1 MVNKILLRKL
11 YRDLL
16 QMKLQVFS
24 ISLVVSLGSAI
35 LIGFTSTFDSLQK
48 AQSSFYQSAHFSDY
62 FVLLKRAPMY
72 VLQELSE
79 VPGIIELEARLEFD
93 GLLNVPGFSEMAT
106 AHLISIPDGTQPKM
120 SRIHLKQGQMPSP
133 LIRNEVII
141 SEGFFTA
148 HKLKLGDFL
157 SVSLN
162 GKLTELKVVGVGV
175 SPEQIMPLP
184 AGSPMPDDLH
194 FAVFWVQQS
203 LLEMRYDMKGAFN
216 FLLIKAHQDK
226 KEKELITNIESKLS
240 KYGALNVYSRAQQV
254 SHMYVNEELKQ
265 LRVQA
270 TILPIIFFL
279 VAAFVLNVVMSRLIQ
294 TQRSEIA
301 TFKAL
306 GIADFSIANYYFLF
320 ALVIVSLGSGVGSLL
335 GYWIGKMMTSM
346 YTLFY
351 HFPVLIYELNVT
363 RVLFSFLVIVLVV
376 LMALINSLQKI
387 FVLSPAEAMRPANP
401 AVFHKLAIEKSLWFK
416 SFDPKTKMMLRG
428 LLSHPL
434 KTVFAILGLSF
445 TVVLM
450 VSGLFWQ
457 GSMDYLIYAQY
468 GLVQKE
474 SGQIQLTQN
483 LPRSA
488 LLEIQKTPGV
498 IDAEG
503 YRAEPVEVVFQTQK
517 KKTSIRAY
525 PEKAKL
531 QSLIDDKLNEIPI
544 PQAGIYLSKI
554 LARQLGVQ
562 EGDQVEVQFLQGKKE
577 RLILKVNKVID
588 SFMSSEIITSEQT
601 LSEILKEDKLINTI
615 LFRSIENQSLL
626 YSKLKEKPFI
636 LSVSFKDAALKV
648 FEETSAKF
656 LLVFAFILSLFA
668 AAIGFGVA
676 YNNLQISFSERDWE
690 LASLEVLGFYPFEAF
705 KILIS
710 EMFLI
715 LILAIPFGWL
725 GGWGL
730 SKWMLKKMMM
740 ESFQIP
746 FVINPSTFFYSAVI
760 LIIATLL
767 GAALIFIKIKKMD
780 MIATLKT
787 RG

>member
-1 MVNKILLRKL
+1 
-11 YRDLL
+11 
-16 QMKLQVFS
+16 MKLQVFS

-48 AQSSFYQSAHFSDY
+48 AQSSFYQASHFSDY
-62 FVLLKRAPMY
+62 FVLLKRAPLY
-72 VLQELSE
+72 ALQEIYE
-79 VPGIIELEARLEFD
+79 VPGVIEVEPRLEFD
-93 GLLNVPGFSEMAT
+93 GLLNISGFSEMAT
-106 AHLISIPDGTQPKM
+106 AHLISIPDGEQPKM
-120 SRIHLKQGQMPSP
+120 SRIHLKQGQFPSP
-133 LIRNEVII
+133 LVRNEVII
-141 SEGFFTA
+141 SEGFFAA
-148 HKLKLGDFL
+148 HQLKLGDSL
-157 SVSLN
+157 KVNLN
-162 GKLTELKVVGVGV
+162 GKLTELKIVGVGV

-194 FAVFWVQQS
+194 FAVLWVQQS
-203 LLEMRYDMKGAFN
+203 LLEIRYDMKGAFN
-216 FLLIKAHQDK
+216 FLLIKANAEK
-226 KEKELITNIESKLS
+226 TEKELITSLETKLG
-240 KYGALNVYSRAQQV
+240 KYGALNVYPRSQQV

-265 LRVQA
+265 LQVQA
-270 TILPIIFFL
+270 TVLPVIFFL

-294 TQRSEIA
+294 TQRAEIA
-301 TFKAL
+301 TLKAL

-320 ALVIVSLGSGVGSLL
+320 ALVVVSIGSVVGSLL

-351 HFPVLIYELNVT
+351 HFPVLVYELNT
-363 RVLFSFLVIVLVV
+363 DRVIFSFLVIVLVV
-376 LMALINSLQKI
+376 IMALINSLKKI

-401 AVFHKLAIEKSLWFK
+401 AIFHKLALEKSLWFK

-434 KTVFAILGLSF
+434 KSFFAVLGLSF

-468 GLVQKE
+468 GLVQRE

-483 LPRSA
+483 LSRSA
-488 LLEIQKTPGV
+488 LFEIQKTPGV
-498 IDAEG
+498 IEAEG
-503 YRAEPVEVVFQTQK
+503 YRAEPIEVIFQTQK
-517 KKTSIRAY
+517 KKTSIRAF

-544 PQAGIYLSKI
+544 PLAGVYLSQI
-554 LARQLGVQ
+554 LARQLGVK
-562 EGDQVEVQFLQGKKE
+562 EGDHVEIQFLQGKKE
-577 RLILKVNKVID
+577 KMTLKVSKVID
-588 SFMSSEIITSEQT
+588 SFMSSEIVTSEQT
-601 LSEILKEDKLINTI
+601 LSEILKEDKLINII
-615 LFRSIENQSLL
+615 LFRTIENQSLL
-626 YSKLKEKPFI
+626 YSQLKEKPNI
-636 LSVSFKDAALKV
+636 LSVNFKDAALKV

-690 LASLEVLGFYPFEAF
+690 LASLEVLGFYPVEAF
-705 KILIS
+705 KILVS
-710 EMFLI
+710 EMLMI
-715 LILAIPFGWL
+715 LIFAIPLGWI

-746 FVINPSTFFYSAVI
+746 FVINPETFFYAALI
-760 LIIATLL
+760 LIIATGL
-767 GAALIFIKIKKMD
+767 GASLIFIKIKKMD
-780 MIATLKT
+780 LIATLKT